1 MNTDSTADWH
11 GRTRIE
17 GQKQRQGKHRDLSIA
32 LRTIKI
38 KLCAASVEMTC
49 YFLLTEIKPDH
60 SFTLRSLR
68 ALVMTETELKL
79 MAAAAIMGLSS
90 HPKNG

>member
-17 GQKQRQGKHRDLSIA
+17 GQKQRQGKHRDLSTA
-32 LRTIKI
+32 LRTI

-49 YFLLTEIKPDH
+49 YFLLPEIKPDH

-79 MAAAAIMGLSS
+79 MAAAATMGLSS